1 MLLPAREEIISGLG
15 QDISCK
21 SNDVVRELGV
31 IAELPGTVVLHET
44 VDNAA
49 ENVVELGDKGAARG
63 DGIGRN
69 PEAPVEQTVK
79 STGGILVDLLTEP
92 LHCLVVEKRNSYII
106 ISCLKN
112 ILDEVI
118 GGLRRIEVNEISDA
132 LRYRGNTREGVL
144 NDNLNHRID
153 IIRAVV
159 IRVGIRKP
167 PDKLSEHNLDIQ
179 IDLDERVGNAE
190 RDAAVSCVLTDTAD
204 NNLLDDSLVVRKELK
219 ERLGDCDISS
229 IASARALDCIDIDA
243 VQIAGHPKDEL
254 VAVDKVIDARKSIVY
269 RCCVKR
275 TEDGKIHLDVR
286 LGKCLVSVVK
296 KRRRILLCGQNR
308 SVSKIVLCQRTILI
322 SLVRTRAGC
331 RR

>member
-15 QDISCK
+15 QDISCQ
-21 SNDVVRELGV
+21 SNDVVRKLGV
-31 IAELPGTVVLHET
+31 IACLPGIVVLHET

-49 ENVVELGDKGAARG
+49 ENIVELGDKGAARG

-69 PEAPVEQTVK
+69 PEVPVEQTVK

-92 LHCLVVEKRNSYII
+92 HQCLVVEKRNSYII

-132 LRYRGNTREGVL
+132 LGYRGNTLEGVL

-153 IIRAVV
+153 VIRAVV

-179 IDLDERVGNAE
+179 VDLDERVGNAE
-190 RDAAVSCVLTDTAD
+190 TDAAVSCVLTDAAD
-204 NNLLDDSLVVRKELK
+204 NNILDDSLVVCKELK
-219 ERLGDCDISS
+219 ERLDNRYIGAV
-229 IASARALDCIDIDA
+229 ASACALYRSNVD
-243 VQIAGHPKDEL
+243 VFQIAGQIEQKA
-254 VAVDKVIDARKSIVY
+254 VTVDKVIDA
-269 RCCVKR
+269 
-275 TEDGKIHLDVR
+275 
-286 LGKCLVSVVK
+286 
-296 KRRRILLCGQNR
+296 
-308 SVSKIVLCQRTILI
+308 
-322 SLVRTRAGC
+322 
-331 RR
+331 